1 MGAAASLQTTQIKRV
16 QEKVEAF
23 PDAED
28 VTTLEDARKELVMT
42 RNLLVDLYKLYKNEF
57 LIKERSR
64 RQKEK
69 EQEMWVNS
77 LSNLFVNYSCIIITC
92 LNITVSWLPSQF
104 TNIVRKEA
112 ERLVK
117 ESAEKAQAERKA
129 KEAAEKDQAERKA
142 KEAAEKAQAERL
154 AK

>member
-28 VTTLEDARKELVMT
+28 VTTLEDTRKELVVT
-42 RNLLVDLYKLYKNEF
+42 RNLLVDLYKLYKDEF

-64 RQKEK
+64 GQKEK

-77 LSNLFVNYSCIIITC
+77 
-92 LNITVSWLPSQF
+92 
-104 TNIVRKEA
+104 
-112 ERLVK
+112 
-117 ESAEKAQAERKA
+117 
-129 KEAAEKDQAERKA
+129 
-142 KEAAEKAQAERL
+142 
-154 AK
+154 